1 MSRVSTTGM
10 EREVQDVIRRLR
22 KMEKTAEFWLQHR
35 NREGVNEENM
45 QALWTSLGGLTQCLD
60 TIYSFQPLLHK
71 ALESGDAACRC
82 HAAAL
87 LVRMGVAVKPPLLL
101 SILEESFSST
111 DVQCR
116 RNAARMM
123 YELRSKG
130 LPVLNRALIDKDEH
144 VRNFGLKLVEA
155 LGKEALPALPALIE
169 LIRVASQTSGAD
181 IPNIQLRADACDL
194 VAAWGAAAASAAKV
208 LLTVSEERFDGE
220 DNRYLRLRAARA
232 LHAVSNN
239 PRQVVKVALEI
250 LEARPAII
258 QVDELGQPIDDG
270 SYWPRV
276 WACDLLSELGTEAA
290 TAVPKLEKLLKEE
303 ENATVRA
310 AAEEAM
316 RVITGS

>member
-1 MSRVSTTGM
+1 MSRVSSTGM

-22 KMEKTAEFWLQHR
+22 KMEKTAEYWLQQRH
-35 NREGVNEENM
+35 REGANDENM

-71 ALESGDAACRC
+71 ALESGDASCRC

-87 LVRMGVAVKPPLLL
+87 LVRMGVAVKPPILLA
-101 SILEESFSST
+101 ILEESFSSN
-111 DVQCR
+111 DLQCR

-123 YELRSKG
+123 FELRSKG
-130 LPVLNRALIDKDEH
+130 LPVVNRALTDKDEH
-144 VRNFGLKLVEA
+144 VRSWGLKLVEA

-169 LIRVASQTSGAD
+169 LVRVASQMSGAD

-194 VAAWGAAAASAAKV
+194 IAEWGPAAASAAKV
-208 LLTVSEERFDGE
+208 LHTVSEERFDGE
-220 DNRYLRLRAARA
+220 DNRYLRLRAVRA
-232 LHAVSNN
+232 LHAVSAN
-239 PRQVVKVALEI
+239 PKQVIKVALEI
-250 LEARPAII
+250 LETRPATI

-276 WACDLLSELGTEAA
+276 WACDLIAELGKEAISA
-290 TAVPKLEKLLKEE
+290 IPKLEKLLKEE

-316 RVITGS
+316 RVVDKT

>member
-1 MSRVSTTGM
+1 MSRVSSTGM

-22 KMEKTAEFWLQHR
+22 KMEKTAEYWLQQRH
-35 NREGVNEENM
+35 REGANEENM

-71 ALESGDAACRC
+71 ALESGDASCRC

-87 LVRMGVAVKPPLLL
+87 LVRMGVAVKPAILL
-101 SILEESFSST
+101 SILEESFSSN
-111 DVQCR
+111 DLQCR

-123 YELRSKG
+123 FELRSKG
-130 LPVLNRALIDKDEH
+130 LPVLNRALTDKDEH
-144 VRNFGLKLVEA
+144 VRSWGLKLVEA

-169 LIRVASQTSGAD
+169 LVRVASQMSGAD

-194 VAAWGAAAASAAKV
+194 IAEWGPVASTAAKV

-220 DNRYLRLRAARA
+220 DNRYLRLRAVRA
-232 LHAVSNN
+232 LHAISVN
-239 PRQVVKVALEI
+239 PKQVIKVALEI
-250 LEARPAII
+250 LETRPATI

-276 WACDLLSELGTEAA
+276 WACDLIAELGKEAISA
-290 TAVPKLEKLLKEE
+290 IPKLEKLLKEE

-310 AAEEAM
+310 AAEEAI
-316 RVITGS
+316 RLIDKP

>member
-1 MSRVSTTGM
+1 MSRVSSTGM

-22 KMEKTAEFWLQHR
+22 KMEKTAEYWLQQRH
-35 NREGVNEENM
+35 REGANEENM

-71 ALESGDAACRC
+71 ALESGDASCRC

-87 LVRMGVAVKPPLLL
+87 LVRMGVAVKPAILLA
-101 SILEESFSST
+101 ILEESFSSN
-111 DVQCR
+111 DLQCR

-123 YELRSKG
+123 FELRSKG
-130 LPVLNRALIDKDEH
+130 LPVLNRALTDKDEH
-144 VRNFGLKLVEA
+144 VRSWGLKLVEA

-169 LIRVASQTSGAD
+169 LVRVASQMSGAD

-194 VAAWGAAAASAAKV
+194 IAEWGPVASTAAKV

-220 DNRYLRLRAARA
+220 DNRYLRLRAVRA
-232 LHAVSNN
+232 LHAISVN
-239 PRQVVKVALEI
+239 PKQVIKVALEI
-250 LEARPAII
+250 LETRPATI

-276 WACDLLSELGTEAA
+276 WACDLIAELGKEAISA
-290 TAVPKLEKLLKEE
+290 IPKLEKLLKEE

-316 RVITGS
+316 RLIDKP

>member
-1 MSRVSTTGM
+1 MSRVSSTGM
-10 EREVQDVIRRLR
+10 EREVQDVLRRLR
-22 KMEKTAEFWLQHR
+22 KMEKTAEYWLQQRH
-35 NREGVNEENM
+35 REGANDENM

-87 LVRMGVAVKPPLLL
+87 LVRMGVAVKPQTLLA
-101 SILEESFSST
+101 ILEESFSSS
-111 DVQCR
+111 DLQSR

-130 LPVLNRALIDKDEH
+130 LPVLSRALTDKDEH
-144 VRNFGLKLVEA
+144 VRNWGLKLVQA
-155 LGKEALPALPALIE
+155 LGKEAMPALPALIE
-169 LIRVASQTSGAD
+169 LVRVASQTSGAD

-194 VAAWGAAAASAAKV
+194 IAEWGTAAASAAKV

-220 DNRYLRLRAARA
+220 DNRYLRLRAVRA
-232 LHAVSNN
+232 LHAVASN
-239 PRQVVKVALEI
+239 PKQVIKVALEI

-258 QVDELGQPIDDG
+258 QVDENGVPVDDG

-276 WACDLLSELGTEAA
+276 WACDLIGELEAEGA
-290 TAVPKLEKLLKEE
+290 SAIPKLEKLLKEE
-303 ENATVRA
+303 ENATVRE
-310 AAEEAM
+310 AAEEAL
-316 RVITGS
+316 RKITAS